1 MITNIGVSRIKRI
14 SISNHITY
22 MLFTQTVGSAYTYLG
37 LASDIRDLCEL
48 DAPDP
53 TRQEL

>member
-22 MLFTQTVGSAYTYLG
+22 MYLG
-37 LASDIRDLCEL
+37 LASDIQDLCEL